1 MEMSTYA
8 FINIPGVP
16 YEFIN
21 IPGVLNNFMCVC
33 VCCYI
38 REKTPYH
45 VGLIRMTRS
54 LFGTTFFNVLS
65 F

>member
-33 VCCYI
+33 VLLYP
-38 REKTPYH
+38 REDT
-45 VGLIRMTRS
+45 ISCR
-54 LFGTTFFNVLS
+54 FD
-65 F
+65 

>member
-1 MEMSTYA
+1 MSTYA

-33 VCCYI
+33 VCVAI
-38 REKTPYH
+38 SERRH
-45 VGLIRMTRS
+45 HIM
-54 LFGTTFFNVLS
+54 
-65 F
+65 